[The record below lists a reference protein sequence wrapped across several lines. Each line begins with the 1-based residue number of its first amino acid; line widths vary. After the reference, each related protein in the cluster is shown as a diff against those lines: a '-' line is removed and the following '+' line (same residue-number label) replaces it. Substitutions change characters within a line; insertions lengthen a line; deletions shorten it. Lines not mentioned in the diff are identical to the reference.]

1 MLGCWQSRRRF
12 APMEH
17 GHLIMKCVMGLQHS
31 FLQLFSLFKFWMLC
45 APSFSNRIYAYGWW
59 TNGNGWAAC
68 VQHANQN
75 HCIEAHRQQLMV
87 VSHTLCWFIFQLNFS
102 IWRCSNP
109 RHKMAQKIPH
119 NCACARAA
127 RARVLWD
134 AQRPVW
140 SVSLHPYTPNCSTGT
155 SQTRFLKT
163 KCN

>member
-1 MLGCWQSRRRF
+1 MLVVQRGKKNRLHSQYARLLTIQKKICTDGTRALNHEMRNGF
-12 APMEH
+12 AT
-17 GHLIMKCVMGLQHS
+17 S

-75 HCIEAHRQQLMV
+75 HCIEAHRQQLMA

-102 IWRCSNP
+102 GARSDARTLDTKW
-109 RHKMAQKIPH
+109 HKRRLKIPH
-119 NCACARAA
+119 NCACARAP

-134 AQRPVW
+134 AQRPV
-140 SVSLHPYTPNCSTGT
+140 
-155 SQTRFLKT
+155 
-163 KCN
+163 

>member
-75 HCIEAHRQQLMV
+75 HCIEAHRQQLMA
-87 VSHTLCWFIFQLNFS
+87 VSHTLCWFIFQLNFIYDDQLFHLIS
-102 IWRCSNP
+102 ISNT
-109 RHKMAQKIPH
+109 RTLDTKWHRLKIPH

-127 RARVLWD
+127 RARVLLD
-134 AQRPVW
+134 AQRPV
-140 SVSLHPYTPNCSTGT
+140 
-155 SQTRFLKT
+155 
-163 KCN
+163 